1 MSTPALPPEPERDDL
16 AEAVRDLS
24 ETVAALQQDV
34 QRAGTL
40 APTGA
45 MPADADAHQ
54 WLAVLEAP
62 ARRRPS
68 VPRVV
73 LEVLFLAACAAAAA
87 IADLDA
93 VAIVGVMI
101 GAWVLVAL
109 IEWAASRADRR
120 QEELL
125 LATPPTRVVEA
136 PVETG
141 PDPAWYSPPAEQT
154 MLDVSDLDATAIGAL
169 PPLGDDL
176 EATAIGTLP
185 GGQDDVDATIERTR
199 APSAGAPPPRAGDA

>member
-1 MSTPALPPEPERDDL
+1 VSGPTPALPPEPEHDDL
-16 AEAVRDLS
+16 ADAVRDLS
-24 ETVAALQQDV
+24 ETVAALQRDV
-34 QRAGTL
+34 QRGGTVAPAG
-40 APTGA
+40 APAGS
-45 MPADADAHQ
+45 DAHQ

-73 LEVLFLAACAAAAA
+73 LEVLFLGACAAAAA

-125 LATPPTRVVEA
+125 LATPPTRVVEV

-169 PPLGDDL
+169 PARQDDL
-176 EATAIGTLP
+176 EATAIGGALP
-185 GGQDDVDATIERTR
+185 SPDDELDRTVEQR
-199 APSAGAPPPRAGDA
+199 PS